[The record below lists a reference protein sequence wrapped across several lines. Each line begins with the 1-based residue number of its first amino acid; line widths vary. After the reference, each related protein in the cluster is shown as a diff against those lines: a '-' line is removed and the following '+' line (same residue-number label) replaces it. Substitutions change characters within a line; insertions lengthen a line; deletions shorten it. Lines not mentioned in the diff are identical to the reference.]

1 MDSCNRLVRRVSME
15 EGERTLTRA
24 AASSIARGK
33 PSNRAQISVTA
44 DAFSRFSSKSG
55 LTATARCTNS
65 ATAGYCDRTSTGG
78 RASESGMPSGNTGN
92 SCSPY
97 TCSAARLVT
106 MILRLAP
113 TDRSSATVGAAC
125 IRCSKLSSRSSIGAR
140 NESFKFSLSI
150 WSGDLPPPSR
160 IPNV

>member
-1 MDSCNRLVRRVSME
+1 ME

-24 AASSIARGK
+24 AASSIARGR

-44 DAFSRFSSKSG
+44 GAFLRVG
-55 LTATARCTNS
+55 LKNCLTTTGRVHDNP
-65 ATAGYCDRTSTGG
+65 TAGFFDVTSAGG
-78 RASESGMPSGNTGN
+78 KMNAREAGSASGGTGN

-113 TDRSSATVGAAC
+113 MVRSSATVGAA
-125 IRCSKLSSRSSIGAR
+125 
-140 NESFKFSLSI
+140 
-150 WSGDLPPPSR
+150 
-160 IPNV
+160 